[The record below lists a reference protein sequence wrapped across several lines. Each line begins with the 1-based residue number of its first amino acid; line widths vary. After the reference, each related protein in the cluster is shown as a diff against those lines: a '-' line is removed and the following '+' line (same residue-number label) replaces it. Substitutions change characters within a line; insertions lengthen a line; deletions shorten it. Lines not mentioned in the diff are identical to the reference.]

1 LHIRLLK
8 KRFGEWKRTVS
19 SLLRTKREPEKR
31 RFAADF
37 KFLLMAKVIQNYI
50 VKLTLKRERE
60 YYPI

>member
-1 LHIRLLK
+1 MD
-8 KRFGEWKRTVS
+8 G
-19 SLLRTKREPEKR
+19 SLLRAKREPEKR

-37 KFLLMAKVIQNYI
+37 RLLLMAKVIQNYI